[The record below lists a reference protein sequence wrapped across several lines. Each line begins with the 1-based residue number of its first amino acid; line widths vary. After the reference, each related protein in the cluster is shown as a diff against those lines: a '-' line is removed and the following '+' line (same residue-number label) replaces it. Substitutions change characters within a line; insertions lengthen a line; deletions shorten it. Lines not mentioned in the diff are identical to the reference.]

1 MKASESKE
9 SQSVGRHRKFGKDHQ
24 LKNRLCSF
32 ITLSTLCVTLLLTS
46 CSQSPSAALPKT
58 RKITDAAGRVVERPY
73 VVNRV
78 VDLWPANHGIVLIVG
93 GADKLVGTVTMARKQ
108 PWLQKLYPRIKD
120 LPTLT
125 ASSNDINIETLV
137 GMHPDVIL
145 MSYAGG
151 MPIWMDKVAAAKIP
165 VVLMPAVTFDDIK
178 TTILMTGEVLGPKE
192 AAAAKKFA
200 DYYQNNIDRVRA
212 VTASIPKEQRP
223 KVLHSMQTGILA
235 IDGVDSLIDNW
246 INIAGG
252 TNAAVDVKGLGKLV
266 TMEQVIK
273 WNPDVVICGTAPNI
287 ENSRKIMADPQWRG
301 IKAVKDGKVYA
312 NPTGVYLW
320 DRHSAEGALQILWA
334 AKLLHPEKFRDLDLK
349 KETKAFYAQFLHYQL
364 TDKDFDSMM
373 NATAP

>member
-58 RKITDAAGRVVERPY
+58 RKITDAAGRVVEIPY